1 MNVLYI
7 GYDFS
12 DNKVGGNIGRKN
24 HYKILKELYGKNLYE
39 VIIELRKNTKDI
51 LKDYL
56 TLSFNGQTKEL
67 NQKIFKVIKA
77 KKIDKIVFDGST
89 FGNLVKKIK
98 RKYPNKEIIT
108 FFHNIERN
116 YFKERIKVEGI
127 TRYILLPSVIYNE
140 SLCVKYSDKLILLN
154 KRDIKELEKIYDNKL
169 ENKKIYEIPIYLED
183 RYDPTIELKK
193 CDYDY
198 LFIGSGF
205 YANIHGISWF
215 IENVLPNIE
224 GKLLVIG
231 KGMEILRE
239 KYKESEKLEIKGTVE
254 NIDKYYYEDNIVVS
268 PIFYGSGMKTK
279 TIEALMFNKTIIGTS
294 EAFIGINIDRLSQ
307 NNCCVCNTK
316 ESFIKNI
323 NKIKKI
329 KNNNKNRKLY
339 EEKYSSRVNIKLL
352 KEIIEC

>member
-1 MNVLYI
+1 MKVLYI

-12 DNKVGGNIGRKN
+12 DNKVGGNIGREN
-24 HYKILKELYGKNLYE
+24 HYKVLKELYKENLYE
-39 VIIELRKNTKDI
+39 VIIGLRKNTRDI
-51 LKDYL
+51 LSDYL
-56 TLSFNGQTKEL
+56 TLSFNGQTKEIE
-67 NQKIFKVIKA
+67 QKIFKIIED

-89 FGNLVKKIK
+89 FGNLARKIK
-98 RKYPNKEIIT
+98 KQYSNKEIIT

-127 TRYILLPSVIYNE
+127 TRSILLPSIIHNE
-140 SLCVKYSDKLILLN
+140 NLCVKYSDKLILLN
-154 KRDIKELEKIYDNKL
+154 KRDINELEKIYNDKL

-231 KGMEILRE
+231 KGMEVLRE
-239 KYKESEKLEIKGTVE
+239 KYKDSEKLEIKGTVE
-254 NIDKYYYEDNIVVS
+254 NIDEYYYEDNIIVS

-294 EAFIGINIDRLSQ
+294 EAFIGINTDRLNQ
-307 NNCCVCNTK
+307 NDYCICNIK
-316 ESFIKNI
+316 ESFIENI
-323 NKIKKI
+323 NKMKKI

-339 EEKYSSRVNIKLL
+339 EENYSSRANIKLL
-352 KEIIEC
+352 KEIME